1 MSKASNKTTS
11 VIRISATSDKETKSF
26 FRFMID
32 DNDEGINGTIY
43 ISKSNPLSKKKSIDI
58 KIRNNVEE

>member
-1 MSKASNKTTS
+1 MAKVSKKSE

-32 DNDEGINGTIY
+32 DNEEGINGTIY

-58 KIRNNVEE
+58 KIRNSVGE

>member
-1 MSKASNKTTS
+1 MAKVSKKSDG

-32 DNDEGINGTIY
+32 DNEEGINGTIY
-43 ISKSNPLSKKKSIDI
+43 ISKSNPLSKRKFIDI
-58 KIRNNVEE
+58 KIRNTSEE

>member
-1 MSKASNKTTS
+1 MAKVSKKSDG

-32 DNDEGINGTIY
+32 DNEEGINGTIY
-43 ISKSNPLSKKKSIDI
+43 ISKNNPLSKRKSIDI
-58 KIRNNVEE
+58 KIRNTSEE

>member
-1 MSKASNKTTS
+1 MAKVSKKSDG

-32 DNDEGINGTIY
+32 DNEEGINGTIY
-43 ISKSNPLSKKKSIDI
+43 ISKSNPLSKRKSIDI
-58 KIRNNVEE
+58 KIRNTSEE